1 MGNPA
6 NKEGRY
12 DWVIDRLDFTSN
24 SSGSAKRLA
33 LGAEPTAEDESGDVK
48 TVSAVPKV
56 VQKDRLTYAER
67 QRLRI
72 EAEKLDEKR
81 TANIAM
87 KSEKNRKAFVAEL
100 QEKRKL
106 EELKVASR
114 RQRIDEER
122 AERREKAEMQKHIN
136 EERSKRYE
144 ENDKKREAK
153 IDILIKQRKE
163 RDLANIQEIIHTA
176 QVKSEATHKKLDD
189 ARQRKIQEEASQ
201 AAELVAKR
209 EAEKLIEDK
218 RETKIEERNSR
229 LKQAELEY
237 LQYRKDQIELIK
249 KEKHDRE
256 VKKEEYLR
264 EKAAQ
269 RAQQLREKHK
279 RVEDWERLDDM

>member
-1 MGNPA
+1 MGNAESACVKFSAYELESSETFELSYSYTDFDALFRVHPELVNPA

-72 EAEKLDEKR
+72 EAEKLEKKR
-81 TANIAM
+81 AANIAM

-136 EERSKRYE
+136 EERQKRYE
-144 ENDKKREAK
+144 ENDKKRDVHIASLENER
-153 IDILIKQRKE
+153 QV
-163 RDLANIQEIIHTA
+163 RDLAMIKNIIDTA
-176 QVKSEATHKKLDD
+176 NQKKEAMQKRLEE
-189 ARQRKIQEEASQ
+189 ARQRKKDEEELLNKEMQAKKEVEQKLESQ
-201 AAELVAKR
+201 R
-209 EAEKLIEDK
+209 EA
-218 RETKIEERNSR
+218 KIAERNER
-229 LKQAELEY
+229 VKEAE
-237 LQYRKDQIELIK
+237 
-249 KEKHDRE
+249 
-256 VKKEEYLR
+256 
-264 EKAAQ
+264 
-269 RAQQLREKHK
+269 
-279 RVEDWERLDDM
+279 

>member
-1 MGNPA
+1 MG
-6 NKEGRY
+6 Y

-72 EAEKLDEKR
+72 EAEKLEEKR
-81 TANIAM
+81 AANIAM

-122 AERREKAEMQKHIN
+122 AERREKAEMQKHLV

-153 IDILIKQRKE
+153 IGLLESKRKE
-163 RDLANIQEIIHTA
+163 RDVQTIQEIIHTA
-176 QVKSEATHKKLDD
+176 Q
-189 ARQRKIQEEASQ
+189 
-201 AAELVAKR
+201 
-209 EAEKLIEDK
+209 
-218 RETKIEERNSR
+218 
-229 LKQAELEY
+229 
-237 LQYRKDQIELIK
+237 
-249 KEKHDRE
+249 
-256 VKKEEYLR
+256 
-264 EKAAQ
+264 
-269 RAQQLREKHK
+269 
-279 RVEDWERLDDM
+279 